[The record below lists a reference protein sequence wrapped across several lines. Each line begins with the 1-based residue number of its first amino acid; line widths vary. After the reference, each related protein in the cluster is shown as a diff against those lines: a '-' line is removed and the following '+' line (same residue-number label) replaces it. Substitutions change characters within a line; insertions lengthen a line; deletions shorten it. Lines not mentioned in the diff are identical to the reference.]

1 MNVSGI
7 LSFKFGCFLGI
18 MILFSSILLGQEL
31 NPSCKLKL
39 EMKVLDPQGKPLAY
53 VNVGVLGQSIGGST
67 DEKGLLS
74 FNFLCRDTYS
84 IQFSRIG
91 WEDYNMIFLCSK
103 DTSIQVTLKESGIM
117 LDKITVLGYGDKIG
131 KTTIK
136 EVLDL
141 EALRS
146 TMGFGLAESLKQ
158 LPGIQT
164 LNTGASISKPIIQGL
179 HSNRVLILQ
188 NGVRQEGQ
196 QWGSEHAP
204 EIDPFLSTKIQ
215 VIKGAGSIRYGG
227 DALGGI
233 ILVDPPALKK
243 EEGIDGELHLQG
255 MSNGKMG
262 ILSGQLNGNY
272 TLGKLPVAGRIQ
284 GTLKNGGNMHTP
296 DYFMNNTG
304 VREKNFSWM
313 LGTEKN
319 KLSSSIFYS
328 RYFSILGILKEAH
341 IGNLTD
347 LLNAIERG
355 RPLSDGAFSR
365 EIGRPQQQILHEFFH
380 WKNIIEIPND
390 GHLEINLSRQFNR
403 RKEFDAHR
411 NFGTLPASLE
421 NPNILFEI
429 TTYRG
434 EIDLEHNW
442 NSDFHGH
449 IGLAAMQQVN
459 TTDRGS
465 LIPDYSQWTGGV
477 YYTLKYKKPVSLWE
491 FEGGIR
497 YDRNI
502 LRIDDLNPKLQAFKD
517 NQFQGFSGTFSS
529 VFHFSKTGFLV
540 FQTGSAWRTPH
551 VSELFSEGVHHG
563 SASFEKGN
571 PYLNPERAFNN
582 SIHFEFK
589 QDKFQI
595 QSTAYYN
602 WINKYIFLAPQK
614 EAVLTIRGAFPAF
627 YYHQTNVSIAGID
640 GNITYHLDNHWALT
654 FQAAV
659 VKGRNLGS
667 KDFLIY
673 MPTNKV
679 QLFMT
684 YYFQSKENVD
694 HSFVRAQLTQVS
706 RQNRVPTDFDYALPP
721 DGYLK
726 LDIEFLTHVKTNIL
740 PDIEVGL
747 ALNNATNTRYREY
760 LNRFRYFIQEP
771 GRNLVLRLR
780 IPF

>member
-1 MNVSGI
+1 
-7 LSFKFGCFLGI
+7 
-18 MILFSSILLGQEL
+18 
-31 NPSCKLKL
+31 
-39 EMKVLDPQGKPLAY
+39 
-53 VNVGVLGQSIGGST
+53 
-67 DEKGLLS
+67 
-74 FNFLCRDTYS
+74 
-84 IQFSRIG
+84 
-91 WEDYNMIFLCSK
+91 
-103 DTSIQVTLKESGIM
+103 
-117 LDKITVLGYGDKIG
+117 
-131 KTTIK
+131 
-136 EVLDL
+136 
-141 EALRS
+141 
-146 TMGFGLAESLKQ
+146 
-158 LPGIQT
+158 
-164 LNTGASISKPIIQGL
+164 
-179 HSNRVLILQ
+179 
-188 NGVRQEGQ
+188 
-196 QWGSEHAP
+196 
-204 EIDPFLSTKIQ
+204 
-215 VIKGAGSIRYGG
+215 
-227 DALGGI
+227 
-233 ILVDPPALKK
+233 
-243 EEGIDGELHLQG
+243 
-255 MSNGKMG
+255 
-262 ILSGQLNGNY
+262 
-272 TLGKLPVAGRIQ
+272 
-284 GTLKNGGNMHTP
+284 MHTP

-304 VREKNFSWM
+304 VREENFSWM

-517 NQFQGFSGTFSS
+517 SQFQGFSGTFSS
-529 VFHFSKTGFLV
+529 VFHFSKTDFLV

-551 VSELFSEGVHHG
+551 VIELFSEGVHHG

-684 YYFQSKENVD
+684 YYFQSKENVE

-706 RQNRVPTDFDYALPP
+706 RQNRVPADFDYALPP

-740 PDIEVGL
+740 PEIEVGL